1 MQLPRHCQTDISII
15 GDKTTNSQVV
25 MLLAFIRDAIKN
37 SKPIDIS
44 LSIGKHV
51 KDQYFDMQVNE
62 QEIPQIIA
70 TDKTHFEI
78 N

>member
-1 MQLPRHCQTDISII
+1 
-15 GDKTTNSQVV
+15 